1 MARIRA
7 RSEDSASH
15 RPTLPAPNQEETE
28 STGERLLELLGI
40 AHIKSTVAVPQNH
53 WREPETGGGAVVDP
67 VSFIAAAGR
76 RRTPGIGGAGADP
89 AEPPSCLS
97 KYNKGSRLIYFKPL
111 LMEQIYET
119 GTPLHNI

>member
-76 RRTPGIGGAGADP
+76 REHLELAAPVPIR
-89 AEPPSCLS
+89 PSRRRA
-97 KYNKGSRLIYFKPL
+97 YP
-111 LMEQIYET
+111 
-119 GTPLHNI
+119 NIIREVD